1 MTTVSKVTLRGAIW
15 VFATSVPA
23 PMVLGPLR
31 AKLSSPI
38 SKLPWSTT
46 NAVAAI
52 VKAEV
57 LKRLGVVKVM
67 VLIQLV
73 AGRLDP
79 MTEM

>member
-1 MTTVSKVTLRGAIW
+1 MTTVSKVTLRGAVW
-15 VFATSVPA
+15 VFATSVPT
-23 PMVLGPLR
+23 PTVLGTLL
-31 AKLSSPI
+31 AKFANPI

-57 LKRLGVVKVM
+57 LKPLGAVNVIA
-67 VLIQLV
+67 LIQLV

-79 MTEM
+79 MTEL